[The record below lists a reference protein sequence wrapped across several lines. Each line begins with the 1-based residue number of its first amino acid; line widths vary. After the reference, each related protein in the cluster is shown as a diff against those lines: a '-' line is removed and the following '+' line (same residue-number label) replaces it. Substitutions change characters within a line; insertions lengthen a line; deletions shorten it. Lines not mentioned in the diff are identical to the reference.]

1 MKNQTWIDRLKAV
14 ECQDS
19 SFLAANPPLV
29 FQTAG
34 GSTVWDAD
42 DLPYIDL
49 CAGFGVLALG
59 HAHEVSR
66 GVFKRHA
73 ALAGQAPLMHAM
85 GDVYPSTKKVEL
97 MEALVG
103 LLPPHLT
110 KAALALTGGQA
121 VELAVKTAI
130 LATQS
135 TGFIVFQGAYH
146 GLDLGLLPL
155 VSREDFREPFAS
167 WQRLGNVVRLEYGC
181 SAEEL
186 RACIKQ
192 LKDVGVGFAGIIAEP
207 IQGRSGVR
215 IPPKGWLQLLKDQC
229 VAENGLLIFDEIF
242 TGLGRTG
249 RVTFAADVECDLLCL
264 GKALGGG
271 MPLSACV
278 GTEKAM
284 GAWPENHGEAIHT
297 GTFFGHPL
305 SCEMALATLEYMKR
319 ENIFERSRIVGAE
332 VLTYLRD
339 VFGQHKAVKDIRGE
353 GLMMAI
359 EFKEDG
365 FGVRLMD
372 ALRPKGVIA
381 LCSGEKGQCLSIT
394 PALTIDRPV
403 LKEAIDRI
411 RATLDALE

>member
-1 MKNQTWIDRLKAV
+1 MKNQEWIDRLKAV

-19 SFLAANPPLV
+19 SFLAANPPLT

-42 DLPYIDL
+42 DRPYIDL

-59 HAHEVSR
+59 HAHEVGR

-73 ALAGQAPLMHAM
+73 ALAGQAPLVHAM

-97 MEALVG
+97 LEILCE
-103 LLPPHLT
+103 LLPPHLN

-130 LATQS
+130 LATKS
-135 TGFIVFQGAYH
+135 AGFIVFQGAYH

-155 VSREDFREPFAS
+155 ISREDFREPFAS
-167 WQRLGNVVRLEYGC
+167 WQKLGNVVRLDYGC
-181 SAEEL
+181 SVETL
-186 RACIKQ
+186 RAGIQQ
-192 LKDVGVGFAGIIAEP
+192 LKDAGVGFAGIIVEP
-207 IQGRSGVR
+207 IQGRAGVR
-215 IPPKGWLQLLKDQC
+215 LPPKGWLQSLKDQC

-242 TGLGRTG
+242 VGLGRTG
-249 RVTFAADVECDLLCL
+249 RVTFAAEVACDLLCL

-271 MPLSACV
+271 MPLSACI

-284 GAWPENHGEAIHT
+284 SAWPENQGEAIHT

-305 SCEMALATLEYMKR
+305 SCEMAVATLQFMKR
-319 ENIFERSRIVGAE
+319 ENLFERSRVVGAE
-332 VLTYLRD
+332 LLSYLRET
-339 VFGQHKAVKDIRGE
+339 FSGHKDVKDIRGE
-353 GLMMAI
+353 GLMIAI
-359 EFKEDG
+359 EFHEDG

-372 ALRPKGVIA
+372 ALRSRGVIA

-403 LKEAIDRI
+403 LKDAVDRI
-411 RATLDALE
+411 RLILDEL

>member
-29 FQTAG
+29 FHSAG

-85 GDVYPSTKKVEL
+85 GDVYPSTKKIEL

-103 LLPPHLT
+103 LLPAHLT

-130 LATQS
+130 LATKS

-167 WQRLGNVVRLEYGC
+167 WQKLGNVVRLDYAC
-181 SAEEL
+181 SAEAL
-186 RACIKQ
+186 RAGIKQ
-192 LKDVGVGFAGIIAEP
+192 LKDAGVGFAGIIVEP
-207 IQGRSGVR
+207 IQGRAGVR
-215 IPPKGWLQLLKDQC
+215 LPPQGWLQLLKEQC

-249 RVTFAADVECDLLCL
+249 RVTFAAEIECDLLCL

-284 GAWPENHGEAIHT
+284 GAWPENQGEAIHT

-319 ENIFERSRIVGAE
+319 ENLFERSRIVGAE
-332 VLTYLRD
+332 VLAYLREA
-339 VFGQHKAVKDIRGE
+339 FAQHPAVKDIRGE

-372 ALRPKGVIA
+372 ALRSKGVIA

-394 PALTIDRPV
+394 PALIVDRPM

-411 RATLDALE
+411 RLTLDEL

>member
-73 ALAGQAPLMHAM
+73 ALSGQAPLMHAM

-97 MEALVG
+97 LEVLLG
-103 LLPPHLT
+103 LLPKHLT
-110 KAALALTGGQA
+110 KGALALTGGQA

-130 LATQS
+130 IATKS
-135 TGFIVFQGAYH
+135 SGFIVFQGAYH

-155 VSREDFREPFAS
+155 VSREDFRQPFAS
-167 WQRLGNVVRLEYGC
+167 WQKLGNVVRLDYGC
-181 SAEEL
+181 SADAV
-186 RACIKQ
+186 RMAIKD
-192 LKDVGVGFAGIIAEP
+192 LKDAGVGFAGIIVEP
-207 IQGRSGVR
+207 IQGRAGVR
-215 IPPKGWLQLLKDQC
+215 IPPKGWLQLLKDEC

-249 RVTFAADVECDLLCL
+249 RVTFAAEVECDLLCL

-271 MPLSACV
+271 IPLSACV
-278 GTEKAM
+278 GSEKAM
-284 GAWPENHGEAIHT
+284 SAWPENQGEAIHT

-305 SCEMALATLEYMKR
+305 SCEMALATLEFMKR
-319 ENIFERSRIVGAE
+319 ENLFERSRVVGAE
-332 VLTYLRD
+332 VLSYLQD
-339 VFGQHKAVKDIRGE
+339 TFGQHKRVKDIRGE
-353 GLMMAI
+353 GLMLAI
-359 EFKEDG
+359 EFKEEG
-365 FGVRLMD
+365 FGVLLMD
-372 ALRPKGVIA
+372 ALRAKGVIA

-394 PALTIDRPV
+394 PALIVDRPM

-411 RATLDALE
+411 RTTLDEL

>member
-1 MKNQTWIDRLKAV
+1 MKNQTWIDRLKVV

-29 FQTAG
+29 FQSAG

-73 ALAGQAPLMHAM
+73 ALSGQAPLMHAM
-85 GDVYPSTKKVEL
+85 GDVYPSTKKIEL

-103 LLPPHLT
+103 LLPEHLT

-130 LATQS
+130 LATKS

-167 WQRLGNVVRLEYGC
+167 WQKRGNVVRLEYGC
-181 SAEEL
+181 SAEAL
-186 RACIKQ
+186 RAGIQQ
-192 LKDVGVGFAGIIAEP
+192 LKDAGVGFAGIIVEP
-207 IQGRSGVR
+207 VQGRAGVR
-215 IPPKGWLQLLKDQC
+215 IPPQGWLQLLKEQC
-229 VAENGLLIFDEIF
+229 VSENGLLIFDEIF

-249 RVTFAADVECDLLCL
+249 RVTFASEIKCDLLCL

-284 GAWPENHGEAIHT
+284 SAWPQNQGEAIHT

-305 SCEMALATLEYMKR
+305 SCEMALATLAYMKR
-319 ENIFERSRIVGAE
+319 ENLFERSRVVGEE
-332 VLTYLRD
+332 VLAYLRD
-339 VFGQHKAVKDIRGE
+339 VFGPHEAVKDIRGE

-372 ALRPKGVIA
+372 ALRSKGVIA

-411 RATLDALE
+411 RTTLNEL